1 MPDFTDK
8 PARLRRVSERAQLR
22 EGPKGIENVLR
33 AIYRAQHDL
42 SMEALTG
49 RALARIVRLP
59 VPVITAVRRELEKEG
74 VVEPG
79 PHIRLTREADE
90 ALGEGWGWSA
100 SPPGGESEVA
110 CAACGGT
117 GVAPAGP

>member
-1 MPDFTDK
+1 MNDFNDK
-8 PARLRRVSERAQLR
+8 PSLLKRIADRAQLR
-22 EGPKGIENVLR
+22 EGSQGVENVLR

-42 SMEALTG
+42 SSEPLTG

-79 PHIRLTREADE
+79 PHIRLTPAADE
-90 ALGEGWGWSA
+90 ALGTQWGWA
-100 SPPGGESEVA
+100 TTSEAQSSIV
-110 CAACGGT
+110 CQ
-117 GVAPAGP
+117 